1 MRGMDREH
9 FLQLT
14 AATPPII
21 LQHLQSGW
29 KGWQRLENVEL
40 KRQAD
45 RQLIG
50 MVPKARR
57 ACSANL
63 PPSSEARKSEQL
75 KKPLHS
81 HCAVVSD

>member
-1 MRGMDREH
+1 MDREH

-29 KGWQRLENVEL
+29 KGWQRIENVEL

-50 MVPKARR
+50 MVPKASSAR
-57 ACSANL
+57 AAHL
-63 PPSSEARKSEQL
+63 VPSSAARKSARTL
-75 KKPLHS
+75 TPGRKRGRIG
-81 HCAVVSD
+81 A

>member
-1 MRGMDREH
+1 MDREH

-29 KGWQRLENVEL
+29 KGWQRVENVEL

-50 MVPKARR
+50 MVPKARCAR
-57 ACSANL
+57 SANCL
-63 PPSSEARKSEQL
+63 PSFAARESTD
-75 KKPLHS
+75 
-81 HCAVVSD
+81 A